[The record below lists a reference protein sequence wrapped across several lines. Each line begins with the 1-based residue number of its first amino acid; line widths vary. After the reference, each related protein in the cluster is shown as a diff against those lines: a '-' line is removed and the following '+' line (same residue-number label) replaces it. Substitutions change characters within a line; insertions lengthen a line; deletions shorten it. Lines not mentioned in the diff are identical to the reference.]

1 MPVYYSL
8 LVTKEINDTVHY
20 NNESSVKAESLFKLV
35 VDFEFIV
42 TLVVTLSILNYLLP
56 LPVTRKLQSK
66 HLDVAQ
72 SMDLIQNIKLN
83 IENLR
88 NSVENDHES

>member
-1 MPVYYSL
+1 M
-8 LVTKEINDTVHY
+8 KEINDTVHY

-42 TLVVTLSILNYLLP
+42 TLVVTLSVLNYLLP

-72 SMDLIQNIKLN
+72 SKLN